1 VRIALIAPPFI
12 TVPPEQYGGTELF
25 LAQLAEGLQARGVET
40 VVYTNGR
47 SSVSGEKRWLYPEPH
62 WPLSGDYSEFLM
74 EVNHSCWSIE
84 DAMEDCD
91 LVHLNSAAALAASRF
106 TNAGVVYTVH
116 HAKEPFLTDYYRTYK
131 NVHFVCI
138 SEFQRKQCTFP
149 NSRTIHHGVD
159 MDEYV
164 LPLDEKREYLAFL
177 GRIAPVK
184 GAHLAIQVAKK
195 AGIPLKIAGEIQ
207 PMFRDYFEAEVKPHI
222 DGTFIEFVGEVGLA
236 EKNILLGG
244 AMALLFPIQWD
255 EPFGLVMTEAMACGA
270 PVLAFPGGSVNE
282 IVQDGVSG
290 FVCSDVDEMADR
302 AKDLGFAASQVR
314 AYVEEHFSR
323 ERMVDNYLRLYA
335 EIIESRQQ
343 EASSAA

>member
-25 LAQLAEGLQARGVET
+25 LAHLAEGLQSLGVET

-62 WPLSGDYSEFLM
+62 WPLTGEYGEFLM
-74 EVNHSCWSIE
+74 EVNHSCWSIQ
-84 DAMEDCD
+84 DALNDCD
-91 LVHLNSAAALAASRF
+91 IVHLNSAAALAASRF
-106 TNAGVVYTVH
+106 TDAGVVYTVH

-138 SEFQRKQCTFP
+138 SEFQREQCAIA
-149 NSRTIHHGVD
+149 NGRTIHHGVD

-164 LPLDEKREYLAFL
+164 LPLEEKREYLAFL

-207 PMFRDYFEAEVKPHI
+207 PMFRDYYDREVKPHI
-222 DGTFIEFVGEVGLA
+222 DGSFIQFVGEVGLA
-236 EKNILLGG
+236 EKNMLLGG
-244 AMALLFPIQWD
+244 AKALLFPIQWD
-255 EPFGLVMTEAMACGA
+255 EPFGLVMPEAMACGA
-270 PVLAFPGGSVNE
+270 PVLAFSGGSVNE
-282 IVQDGVSG
+282 VVMNGVSG
-290 FVCSDVDEMADR
+290 FVCDDVEQMA
-302 AKDLGFAASQVR
+302 AKAKELCFNAADVR
-314 AYVEEHFSR
+314 AYVAKYFSR
-323 ERMVDNYLRLYA
+323 ERMVENYLRLYTQ
-335 EIIESRQQ
+335 IIESRRR
-343 EASSAA
+343 EASTAA